1 MYCNQIELVQRRPC
15 WRNTTGRT
23 ALELAFSGNA
33 HVVTAELQAIRGKVD
48 EFFERKWAG
57 RVRVTRLKSLVFETG
72 DGEGTKICIS
82 FLRKKPHPLRVNGKS
97 RTSVVGIRDV
107 IREISNLVNPSI
119 RYVRPKT
126 AVTR

>member
-1 MYCNQIELVQRRPC
+1 MCVRPSISKKDSSK
-15 WRNTTGRT
+15 GIVP
-23 ALELAFSGNA
+23 A
-33 HVVTAELQAIRGKVD
+33 HRCRQAIRGKVD